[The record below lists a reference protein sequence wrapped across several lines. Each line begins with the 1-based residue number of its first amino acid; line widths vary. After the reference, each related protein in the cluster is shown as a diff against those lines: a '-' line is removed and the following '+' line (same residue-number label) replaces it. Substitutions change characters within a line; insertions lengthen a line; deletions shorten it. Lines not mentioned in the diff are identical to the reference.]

1 MEAAQLHL
9 IEIDKREKR
18 EKMMKKN
25 RFVFCIFALF
35 LELLILTIGDRE
47 KILAAGCTAYIEKS

>member
-1 MEAAQLHL
+1 MKAVHVHL
-9 IEIDKREKR
+9 IEIDKPEKR

-35 LELLILTIGDRE
+35 LELLILTANTPIM
-47 KILAAGCTAYIEKS
+47 L